1 MKTVFKRKTL
11 HIAMSAALLSL
22 TSLPSLVQA
31 DPLAT
36 YSLGGVDGGAGA
48 TSLSL
53 TNGSAVNNLVILK
66 DMTMVNN
73 DGTIET
79 TDPANAA
86 LVINLGASVTTLT
99 NTGTIQNNSSD
110 YTSNDNT
117 SLVVL
122 SVAGNIEYD
131 DQMINEGIIS
141 ASIIKDF
148 TFTSTDI
155 TVKAIGMNIAGDM
168 DGTLSNTGQINISSA
183 YQGSTNVNG
192 VYGAGVYVE
201 GSAAGT
207 ITNENDIK
215 ITSAYSS
222 ENRNDINGI
231 YIANNLTGSII
242 NAADATITAE
252 ATNYNEDSGDD
263 VTATGIYVGG
273 DVAGDITNDGTITA
287 RAISI
292 DDDAEAF
299 GIYAR
304 SLSGDII
311 NKGEIFVEAKAI
323 NDTVS
328 SVMGIYVYSGVSQS
342 GSIINSGLISIDSVG
357 SDEIEGAGI
366 YVGRDMAG
374 ELRNEGT
381 IILKATLNAH
391 SAESFYGIDISTLSG
406 TLTNTS
412 TGSIDVSGTATEY
425 SQDFG
430 GIDISKLTGT
440 LNNQGSIR
448 VTGIGESDMVAA
460 TGMDI
465 SRMEGTG
472 NINNSGEIVVTGMR
486 NAEATGV
493 NISPLDGQFN
503 NSGTIIAIDE
513 RGYDLAVDV
522 YSGTGSFNNLGGGLI
537 EGDIDIGGSVAVM
550 NAGTISLPSI
560 HQGDIAGDYSQTA
573 TGTLRIGAVSDI
585 LYGSLV
591 VGGTANFAEG
601 TTIDVDVAGTNSLD
615 VDSELLA
622 VISAGVL
629 EATTFTVIDNSALL
643 NFSALIDLDADTVA
657 LQAEKGQTIVEAIR
671 VAGKP
676 STQGAAAVFDTAP
689 SGLAAATAELNLL
702 ATEQE
707 VANAVETTVPG
718 ITGGVAQLTGFTSAA
733 VTRVVA
739 SRQASARGLASG
751 DGFLTE
757 RHLWFKPF
765 GSWTDQDE
773 RQGVTGYDINSYGLA
788 FGADGDISSMWHVGF
803 ALAYI
808 NSAVESNLS
817 AGRHDI
823 AMDTYEAKVYA
834 TASLDEVTAVNL
846 QAGVGTSAYDSRR
859 LVYTGDVAAA
869 KYDSWNAQ
877 LSAALERSFQSGE
890 KTLLTPYVHA
900 DYSYVDVESYTET
913 GAGALNLNVAADN
926 AASLIFGAGVKTNH
940 AVSDELVLMAD
951 AGVGYDVLTES
962 SNLTSSFT
970 GGGANFTTAGIKP
983 DEWVYNASVGAAYN
997 LENGT
1002 EVSANYTLN
1011 AREDYTDQAVSV
1023 NVRTLF

>member
-36 YSLGGVDGGAGA
+36 YSLGGVDGAPGA

-53 TNGSAVNNLVILK
+53 TSGSAVNNLVILQ

-73 DGTIET
+73 AGTIET

-99 NTGTIQNNSSD
+99 NTGTIQNHHTDAGSTQIAL
-110 YTSNDNT
+110 Y
-117 SLVVL
+117 
-122 SVAGNIEYD
+122 VAGDIVAGTSI
-131 DQMINEGIIS
+131 INEGIIS
-141 ASIIKDF
+141 ASGESSSVTVRGIYVSADVAGTVTNNGDVIVRAI
-148 TFTSTDI
+148 TTDSDAQ
-155 TVKAIGMNIAGDM
+155 AIGIYASSVSGAINNNGDIIVEAES
-168 DGTLSNTGQINISSA
+168 SNSS
-183 YQGSTNVNG
+183 V
-192 VYGAGVYVE
+192 
-201 GSAAGT
+201 
-207 ITNENDIK
+207 
-215 ITSAYSS
+215 
-222 ENRNDINGI
+222 
-231 YIANNLTGSII
+231 
-242 NAADATITAE
+242 DA
-252 ATNYNEDSGDD
+252 
-263 VTATGIYVGG
+263 ATGIYV
-273 DVAGDITNDGTITA
+273 N
-287 RAISI
+287 
-292 DDDAEAF
+292 
-299 GIYAR
+299 
-304 SLSGDII
+304 
-311 NKGEIFVEAKAI
+311 
-323 NDTVS
+323 
-328 SVMGIYVYSGVSQS
+328 SGVSQS
-342 GSIINSGLISIDSVG
+342 GSIINSGLISVDISADSEG
-357 SDEIEGAGI
+357 EGAGI
-366 YVGRDMAG
+366 YVGGDMAG
-374 ELRNEGT
+374 ELRNEGF
-381 IILKATLNAH
+381 ITLT
-391 SAESFYGIDISTLSG
+391 STVDFTSQTSFFGISVDTLSG

-412 TGSIDVSGTATEY
+412 AGTIEVSHAAIGADTEA
-425 SQDFG
+425 SHSG
-430 GIDISKLTGT
+430 VVGIDIGTLTGT
-440 LNNQGSIR
+440 LDNQGSIE
-448 VTGIGESDMVAA
+448 VTGSGTDGWVYAY
-460 TGMDI
+460 GM
-465 SRMEGTG
+465 SVGTLEGTG
-472 NINNSGEIVVTGMR
+472 EINNSGDIVVAGESNVR
-486 NAEATGV
+486 AYGV
-493 NISPLDGQFN
+493 DIGTLDGQFN
-503 NSGTIIAIDE
+503 NSGTIVATGISNAKAYGVKISSLDGGFNNSGTIRAIDE
-513 RGYDLAVDV
+513 REYDLAIGI
-522 YSGTGSFNNLGGGLI
+522 YGGTGDFNNLYGGLI
-537 EGDIDIGGSVAVM
+537 EGDIDIGGGVAVT
-550 NAGTISLPSI
+550 NAGTLFLPSI
-560 HQGDIAGDYSQTA
+560 HQGEIAGDYSQTA

-601 TTIDVDVAGTNSLD
+601 TTIDVDVAGINSLD

-629 EATTFTVIDNSALL
+629 EATTFTVTDNSALL

-671 VAGKP
+671 IAGKP

-751 DGFLTE
+751 DGFLTD

-788 FGADGDISSMWHVGF
+788 FGADGDISSMWNVGF

-846 QAGVGTSAYDSRR
+846 QAGVGASAYDSRR